1 MTILDIINHVSQ
13 NNILGKLYLNDE
25 QYIATDDSTQLTS
38 SPIHLPYD
46 SISQLFL
53 FCLSI
58 LGLYILFCLQQKN

>member
-1 MTILDIINHVSQ
+1 MTIPDLLDYVSH
-13 NNILGKLYLNDE
+13 LGNLQDQ
-25 QYIATDDSTQLTS
+25 QYIDSTDVSVPL
-38 SPIHLPYD
+38 HLPYD